1 MLMLLLAAFIEAY
14 WSSMTYPAPALK
26 FAVGAALWLLVLLY
40 FCLAGRSRHAPD

>member
-1 MLMLLLAAFIEAY
+1 
-14 WSSMTYPAPALK
+14 MTYPAPALK